1 MNSNNNINR
10 NAENSDCLMSSLLFC
25 DCSVNE
31 EMINEFNDINYND
44 DILDDMS
51 NIKKK
56 KKPIFKNRVKWTK
69 DEDKKL
75 MQMIMIFG
83 LKNWRYLA
91 KNMEGRNPRQCR
103 ERWFYY
109 LNPNL
114 NHANWTKEEDEMI
127 MKLRNEYGPKWM
139 LISKY
144 FPNRTDAMI
153 KNRYNVLIRM
163 KKEINVREIQ
173 ISNKMSDIQKNEN
186 IFGNN
191 NILDNSAKQN
201 ELINENDS
209 QILEKNS
216 IGLDLCFDNI
226 LDSFDDDFFRNENF
240 FLDNEKTNIFS

>member
-1 MNSNNNINR
+1 M
-10 NAENSDCLMSSLLFC
+10 L
-25 DCSVNE
+25 
-31 EMINEFNDINYND
+31 
-44 DILDDMS
+44 
-51 NIKKK
+51 
-56 KKPIFKNRVKWTK
+56 
-69 DEDKKL
+69 
-75 MQMIMIFG
+75 
-83 LKNWRYLA
+83 
-91 KNMEGRNPRQCR
+91 R
-103 ERWFYY
+103 ERWLYY